1 MEHNPRVIELAALP
15 DAIRSMGDVDVAQAE
30 TAARLSDGRRR
41 SVRLDALT
49 PDDLAQLREEA
60 AGPGIVVLVGNPGAG
75 GKTPVIVVA
84 DDPSLKRL
92 GTNLETRGLRSLGGA
107 MRTALANYARTAFG
121 LAFADGTL
129 LDLADGTRV
138 MGVLNVTPDSFS
150 DGGSHLTPQQA
161 ADAAARMYDEGA
173 DLVDV
178 GGEST
183 RPGAE
188 SVSEDE
194 EARRVVPAIEA
205 IKRRVP
211 IRISVDTTKPA
222 VARLAIEA
230 GADLVNDVS
239 AFAEGEMLAV
249 IRTMR
254 VPAIAMHRRGTPQ
267 TMQQD
272 TQYVDL
278 LSSVVGFL
286 RNRVEKAVAAGVA
299 DDKIL
304 IDPGL
309 GFGKSAAGNLQ
320 ILRELPTLKSVG
332 RPIVVGASRK
342 AFIGTTLE
350 VPIGERLEGS
360 LAVAAFAAWSGAHVV
375 RAHDVAETK
384 RVTRMIDTIRTT

>member
-1 MEHNPRVIELAALP
+1 MEHNPRVIELAMLP
-15 DAIRSMGDVDVAQAE
+15 QAIRSMGDVDLPQAE
-30 TAARLSDGRRR
+30 AAARLSDGRRR

-49 PDDLAQLREEA
+49 PDEIARLREEA
-60 AGPGIVVLVGNPGAG
+60 VGPGVVVLPGIHGAS
-75 GKTPVIVVA
+75 GKSPVIVVA
-84 DDPSLKRL
+84 DDPSLRRL
-92 GTNLETRGLRSLGGA
+92 GTNLETRGLRAVGSAL
-107 MRTALANYARTAFG
+107 RTALTAYDRTAFG

-138 MGVLNVTPDSFS
+138 MGVLNVTPDSFA
-150 DGGSHLTPQQA
+150 GGGAVLTPQQA
-161 ADAAARMYDEGA
+161 ADAAARMLDEGA

-183 RPGAE
+183 RPGADP
-188 SVSEDE
+188 VLEDE
-194 EARRVVPAIEA
+194 EVRRVVPAIEA
-205 IKRRVP
+205 IKRRCPV
-211 IRISVDTTKPA
+211 RISVDTTKVA

-239 AFAEGEMLAV
+239 GFADAEMLAV
-249 IRTMR
+249 IRAMR
-254 VPAIAMHRRGTPQ
+254 VPAIAMHRRGTPK

-342 AFIGTTLE
+342 AFIGGTLDLP
-350 VPIGERLEGS
+350 VGERLEGS

-375 RAHDVAETK
+375 RAHDVAATK

>member
-15 DAIRSMGDVDVAQAE
+15 HAIRSMGDIDVSQAE
-30 TAARLSDGRRR
+30 AAGRLSDGRRR
-41 SVRLDALT
+41 SIRLDALSA
-49 PDDLAQLREEA
+49 DELARLREEA
-60 AGPGIVVLVGNPGAG
+60 VGPGVVVLVGNPGAG
-75 GKTPVIVVA
+75 GKAPVIVVA
-84 DDPSLKRL
+84 DDPSLRRL

-107 MRTALANYARTAFG
+107 LRTALANYARTAFG

-129 LDLADGTRV
+129 LDLADSTRV

-161 ADAAARMYDEGA
+161 ADAAARMLEEGA

-183 RPGAE
+183 RPEAE
-188 SVSEDE
+188 AVSEDE
-194 EARRVVPAIEA
+194 EVRRVVPAIEA

-239 AFAEGEMLAV
+239 AFAEGAMLAV
-249 IRTMR
+249 IREMR
-254 VPAIAMHRRGTPQ
+254 VPAIAMHRRGTPK
-267 TMQQD
+267 TMQLD

-342 AFIGTTLE
+342 SFIGTTLD

>member
-1 MEHNPRVIELAALP
+1 MIELAMLP
-15 DAIRSMGDVDVAQAE
+15 QAIRSMGDVDLPQAE
-30 TAARLSDGRRR
+30 AAARLSDGRRR

-49 PDDLAQLREEA
+49 PDEIARLREEA
-60 AGPGIVVLVGNPGAG
+60 VGPGVVVLPGIHGAS
-75 GKTPVIVVA
+75 GKSPVIVVA
-84 DDPSLKRL
+84 DDPSLRRL
-92 GTNLETRGLRSLGGA
+92 GTNLETRGLRAVGSAL
-107 MRTALANYARTAFG
+107 RTALTAYDRTAFG

-138 MGVLNVTPDSFS
+138 MGVLNVTPDSFA
-150 DGGSHLTPQQA
+150 GGGAVLTPQQA
-161 ADAAARMYDEGA
+161 ADAAARMLDEGA

-183 RPGAE
+183 RPGADP
-188 SVSEDE
+188 VLEDE
-194 EARRVVPAIEA
+194 EVRRVVPAIEA
-205 IKRRVP
+205 IKRRCPV
-211 IRISVDTTKPA
+211 RISVDTTKVA

-239 AFAEGEMLAV
+239 GFADAEMLAV
-249 IRTMR
+249 IRAMR
-254 VPAIAMHRRGTPQ
+254 VPAIAMHRRGTPK

-342 AFIGTTLE
+342 AFIGGTLDLP
-350 VPIGERLEGS
+350 VGERLEGS

-375 RAHDVAETK
+375 RAHDVAATK